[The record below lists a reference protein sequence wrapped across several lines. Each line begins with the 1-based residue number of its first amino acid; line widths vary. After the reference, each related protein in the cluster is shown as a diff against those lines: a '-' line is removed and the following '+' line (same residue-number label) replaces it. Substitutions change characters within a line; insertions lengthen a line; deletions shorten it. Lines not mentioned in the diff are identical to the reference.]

1 MSYDLT
7 LADKRRPYVWTEQVQ
22 APNLYSA
29 VKIAQ
34 DRNPGAR
41 VLKAYIHEA

>member
-7 LADKRRPYVWTEQVQ
+7 LSHKRRPFTWTEQVQ
-22 APNLYSA
+22 ASNLFSA
-29 VKIAQ
+29 VRIAQ
-34 DRNPGAR
+34 DRNPDAR

>member
-7 LADKRRPYVWTEQVQ
+7 LADKRRCSTWVENVRAAT
-22 APNLYSA
+22 LYAA
-29 VKIAQ
+29 VRIAQ
-34 DRNPGAR
+34 DRHPEAR